1 MNHLRMFKKLIQ
13 RLQKKNRVQPI
24 KSWEIVDKMYASPRP
39 DSEVLTKID
48 GYTAEKALFGVTTII
63 FQDKY
68 TGEIIIKEVLG
79 GNEKSVDE
87 IFKKA
92 LERGTV
98 RYTWGDETFIISK
111 LLKGLLLFHSQII
124 KMLFFSLKKL
134 MVILSDSTVL
144 LTKGYGYLI
153 LKI

>member
-111 LLKGLLLFHSQII
+111 LLKGNTEPVKTIDGLPVRAPLP
-124 KMLFFSLKKL
+124 
-134 MVILSDSTVL
+134 
-144 LTKGYGYLI
+144 Y
-153 LKI
+153 KIPV